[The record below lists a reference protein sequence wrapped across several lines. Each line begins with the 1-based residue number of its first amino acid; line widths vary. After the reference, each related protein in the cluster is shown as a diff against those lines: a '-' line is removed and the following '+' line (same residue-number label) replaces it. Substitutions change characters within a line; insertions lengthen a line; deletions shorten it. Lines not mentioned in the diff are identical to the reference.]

1 MTTLTTSILAAST
14 GTAAG
19 VSLVYLLLGGGFL
32 GAVIIFAVA
41 KLLKSLCA
49 AGNRKM
55 PAAKQC
61 RCLNSC

>member
-1 MTTLTTSILAAST
+1 MAALTTSILAAST

-41 KLLKSLCA
+41 KML
-49 AGNRKM
+49 
-55 PAAKQC
+55 
-61 RCLNSC
+61 